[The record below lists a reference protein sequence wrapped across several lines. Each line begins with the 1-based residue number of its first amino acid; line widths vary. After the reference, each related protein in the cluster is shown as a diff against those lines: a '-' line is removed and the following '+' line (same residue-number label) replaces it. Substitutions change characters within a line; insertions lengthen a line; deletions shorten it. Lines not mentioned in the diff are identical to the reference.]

1 LISRGVLPVEMA
13 VGVSP
18 ALVEKLRRVEK
29 EKLKDG
35 LRAWVADWKR
45 MRDFRGRVE
54 ELKGRGSGGK
64 VDVRVLARRFG
75 GLGVASVGSGVQM
88 METRKE
94 MPTRAN
100 VLGLR
105 KFWERVGG

>member
-1 LISRGVLPVEMA
+1 MEMGI
-13 VGVSP
+13 GVSP
-18 ALVEKLRRVEK
+18 VLVEKLRRVEK
-29 EKLKDG
+29 ERLKDG
-35 LRAWVADWKR
+35 LRRWVVDWR
-45 MRDFRGRVE
+45 MRRDLRGRVE
-54 ELKGRGSGGK
+54 ERAGK

-75 GLGVASVGSGVQM
+75 GLGVATEGVGSGGGKQ
-88 METRKE
+88 RRE